1 MRIGSM
7 DFIITEV
14 VIVLIS
20 CILAKLL
27 MDVAALVQL
36 YLQYEEPNREET
48 ISTPG
53 ITINLKDAASRHMYR
68 IKWITGKIPEHQ
80 FDVGDHVEVL
90 KNAGGHLIIRHFAKG
105 EVHTLAIGSG
115 YADRLRVE
123 VDDHAYETE

>member
-14 VIVLIS
+14 IIVIIS
-20 CILAKLL
+20 CILARLF

-36 YLQYEEPNREET
+36 HMQYEEPDREET

-53 ITINLKDAASRHMYR
+53 VTINLKDAASRHIYR
-68 IKWITGKIPEHQ
+68 IKWITGRIPEYQ
-80 FDVGDHVEVL
+80 FNVGDHV
-90 KNAGGHLIIRHFAKG
+90 

-123 VDDHAYETE
+123 VDDRAYETE

>member
-7 DFIITEV
+7 DFIITEG

-20 CILAKLL
+20 CILAKLF
-27 MDVAALVQL
+27 MDVAALIQL
-36 YLQYEEPNREET
+36 HMQYEEPDREET

-53 ITINLKDAASRHMYR
+53 ITINLKDAASRHIYR

>member
-36 YLQYEEPNREET
+36 YLQYEEPPRE
-48 ISTPG
+48 
-53 ITINLKDAASRHMYR
+53 
-68 IKWITGKIPEHQ
+68 
-80 FDVGDHVEVL
+80 
-90 KNAGGHLIIRHFAKG
+90 
-105 EVHTLAIGSG
+105 
-115 YADRLRVE
+115 
-123 VDDHAYETE
+123 

>member
-1 MRIGSM
+1 M

-14 VIVLIS
+14 IIVIIS
-20 CILAKLL
+20 CILARLF

-36 YLQYEEPNREET
+36 HMQYEEPDREET

-53 ITINLKDAASRHMYR
+53 VTINLKDAASRHIYR
-68 IKWITGKIPEHQ
+68 IKWITERIPEYQ
-80 FDVGDHVEVL
+80 FNVGDHVEVL
-90 KNAGGHLIIRHFAKG
+90 ENANGHLIIRHFARG

-123 VDDHAYETE
+123 VDDRAYETE

>member
-14 VIVLIS
+14 IIVIIS
-20 CILAKLL
+20 CILARLF

-36 YLQYEEPNREET
+36 HMQYEEPNREET

-53 ITINLKDAASRHMYR
+53 VTINLKDAASRPMYR
-68 IKWITGKIPEHQ
+68 IKWITGRIPEYQ
-80 FDVGDHVEVL
+80 FNVGDHVEVL
-90 KNAGGHLIIRHFAKG
+90 ENADGHLIIRHFARG

-123 VDDHAYETE
+123 VDDRAYETE

>member
-14 VIVLIS
+14 IIVIIS
-20 CILAKLL
+20 CILARLF
-27 MDVAALVQL
+27 MDVIALVQL
-36 YLQYEEPNREET
+36 YMQYEEPGREET

-90 KNAGGHLIIRHFAKG
+90 ENTDGHLIIRHFAKG
-105 EVHTLAIGSG
+105 EVYTLAIGSG

-123 VDDHAYETE
+123 VDDRAYETE

>member
-36 YLQYEEPNREET
+36 YLPCAVYGLV
-48 ISTPG
+48 ILG
-53 ITINLKDAASRHMYR
+53 GAALGP
-68 IKWITGKIPEHQ
+68 TGWCCGK
-80 FDVGDHVEVL
+80 
-90 KNAGGHLIIRHFAKG
+90 KR
-105 EVHTLAIGSG
+105 S
-115 YADRLRVE
+115 
-123 VDDHAYETE
+123 

>member
-36 YLQYEEPNREET
+36 YLQYEEPDREET

-68 IKWITGKIPEHQ
+68 IKWP
-80 FDVGDHVEVL
+80 
-90 KNAGGHLIIRHFAKG
+90 RM
-105 EVHTLAIGSG
+105 GSMTVP
-115 YADRLRVE
+115 RPQLSI
-123 VDDHAYETE
+123 

>member
-14 VIVLIS
+14 IIVIIS
-20 CILAKLL
+20 CILTRLF

-36 YLQYEEPNREET
+36 HMQYEEPDREET

-53 ITINLKDAASRHMYR
+53 VTINLKDAASRHIYR
-68 IKWITGKIPEHQ
+68 IKWITGRIPEYQ
-80 FDVGDHVEVL
+80 FNVGDHVEVL
-90 KNAGGHLIIRHFAKG
+90 ENANGHLIIRHFARG

-123 VDDHAYETE
+123 VDDRAYETE

>member
-20 CILAKLL
+20 CILAKLF
-27 MDVAALVQL
+27 MDVAALIQL
-36 YLQYEEPNREET
+36 HMQYEEPDREET

-53 ITINLKDAASRHMYR
+53 ITINFKDAASRHIYR